1 MTTPAPSSTLR
12 PGPPDPDGL
21 AVEVRG
27 LRRRYAGSG
36 RRRSGGAAPGF
47 EAVRGVDL
55 EVRRGELLALLG
67 TNGAGKTSTLEVVE
81 GLAPAT
87 GGTVRVLGLDPY
99 ADRARLRPRIGIM
112 LQEGGFPGAL
122 TVAEMATL
130 WHRTLVRPRSV
141 TEALGMVVL
150 DHRSDAAIES
160 LSGGERRR
168 LDLALALMGR
178 PEVLFLDEPTTGLD
192 PQSRRATWDLVR
204 SLLDQQTTV
213 LLTTHYLE
221 EAEELA
227 DRIAIMHEGA
237 IAKAG
242 TLDDIV
248 SRQPTQISFALEAAT
263 LLDSLRPV
271 IGAGVSV
278 EQQAGRPRARLE
290 TFDPRAVL
298 GALLHWADGR
308 SDLTGLTVVPGSLE
322 QAFLEVARTPQT
334 DPVPAGASR

>member
-1 MTTPAPSSTLR
+1 MTAPAPSSVLR
-12 PGPPDPDGL
+12 SGPPDPERP

-27 LRRRYAGSG
+27 LRRRYRGAG
-36 RRRSGGAAPGF
+36 RRSRGADAGY

-55 EVRRGELLALLG
+55 EVHRGELLALLG

-81 GLAPAT
+81 GLAPAS
-87 GGTVRVLGLDPY
+87 GGSVRVLGLDPW

-130 WHRTLVRPRSV
+130 WHRTLDRPRSV
-141 TEALGMVVL
+141 AEALGMVVL
-150 DHRSDAAIES
+150 DHRAGSPIES

-204 SLLDQQTTV
+204 SLLDAETTV

-227 DRIAIMHEGA
+227 DRIAILHEGA
-237 IAKAG
+237 VATSG
-242 TLDDIV
+242 TLHDIV
-248 SRQPTQISFALEAAT
+248 SRQPTRISFAVQDPADLDGLRAVLGAAVT
-263 LLDSLRPV
+263 CD
-271 IGAGVSV
+271 
-278 EQQAGRPRARLE
+278 QQGGRPRARLE
-290 TFDPRAVL
+290 TFDPPAVL
-298 GALLHWADGR
+298 TALLGWADGR
-308 SDLTGLTVVPGSLE
+308 DLPDLTVLPGTLE
-322 QAFLEVARTPQT
+322 QAFLDVARTPASAPT
-334 DPVPAGASR
+334 PAGAR